1 MDSEPKYERLDGTSP
16 GAGQKLPPAT
26 KRRIENLL
34 KQGTPPAETAKLV
47 AADPDTVREMRNN
60 LADSGQLDMLA
71 FKRRTAA
78 RLASFIDKSLQR
90 LDNEVDDIPIGQL
103 MLPTAIAI
111 DKMEK
116 LVDPTPTVQ
125 VKAELK
131 ISADDIN
138 KLLGFGGPIIDISTP
153 GEENAKG

>member
-1 MDSEPKYERLDGTSP
+1 MDSEPKYKRLDNTQP
-16 GAGQKLPPAT
+16 GAGEKLPKASR
-26 KRRIENLL
+26 KRIESLL
-34 KQGTPPAETAKLV
+34 KQGVPPVETAKLV
-47 AADPDTVREMRNN
+47 AADPDTVRDMRNN

-90 LDNEVDDIPIGQL
+90 LDAEVDDIPIGQL

-125 VKAELK
+125 VKAELR

-138 KLLGFGGPIIDISTP
+138 KLLGFNGPIIDVIP
-153 GEENAKG
+153 PAEENTKG